1 MQKSILIQ
9 NNLIM
14 KFFLFL
20 LLPGFLALSSCGSSS
35 KINTKNLIA
44 SAQLQS
50 TANTAINVGSADFY
64 LQKDGQIAMVMK
76 INIKEKANSSV
87 AVHFHEHGDCGN
99 KGDNTHGHWNPTKEN
114 HGQWGNPPFHSG
126 DIGNIRLDKNGNG
139 KVVIT
144 TDRWSVKEGNINNI
158 IGRGIIVHGGVDDYK
173 TQPTGNSGPRIG
185 CGVIEKH

>member
-1 MQKSILIQ
+1 
-9 NNLIM
+9 M

-20 LLPGFLALSSCGSSS
+20 LLPGFLVLFSCGSSN
-35 KINTKNLIA
+35 KISTKNLIA
-44 SAQLQS
+44 SAQLYS
-50 TANTAINVGSADFY
+50 TENTSINVGSADFY
-64 LQKDGQIAMVMK
+64 QQKDGQISMVMK
-76 INIKEKANSSV
+76 ISMKEKANSSV

-114 HGQWGNPPFHSG
+114 HGQWGKPPFHSG
-126 DIGNIRLDKNGNG
+126 DIGNISLDKNGNG

-144 TDRWSVKEGNINNI
+144 TNRWSVKEGNINNI

-185 CGVIEKH
+185 CGVIENR